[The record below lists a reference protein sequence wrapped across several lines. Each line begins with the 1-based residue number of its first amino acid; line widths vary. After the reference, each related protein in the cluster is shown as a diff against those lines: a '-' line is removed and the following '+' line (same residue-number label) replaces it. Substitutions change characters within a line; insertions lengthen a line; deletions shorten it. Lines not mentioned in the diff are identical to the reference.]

1 MSETIEFDRRKGFVA
16 LPVEVLELELSPGAF
31 RLLVELCRMANMDGF
46 CWPSLGQLGER
57 LGRSKAAI
65 SGYVTA
71 LREAELISTET
82 QTTANGYNYRLR
94 YCVVFWKAWRASL
107 SGKVAASCT
116 EKVDHKDECSVQ
128 KSERLR
134 DSKKQIHIKHDP
146 CGLSVHAKL
155 ISEWAEC
162 TKGTPYPALKHTPS
176 EGLVAATNRCV
187 QDTDTTIEL
196 MSADIRSALE
206 RTFSAVD
213 LDKDRVAVT
222 AAVDHLA
229 EKGLSRPELNAF
241 CAALTKSW
249 QRHWRKVPTPKQL
262 DQTLKSAAII
272 PYRAQLK
279 LLEGYLRRW
288 TLAQKTLRPAPPC
301 EKLPVRI
308 GAPALSGTPTYIRG
322 YN

>member
-16 LPVEVLELELSPGAF
+16 LPVEVLELELTPGAF

-107 SGKVAASCT
+107 SGKVAASSV
-116 EKVDHKDECSVQ
+116 EKVDHKGECSVH

-134 DSKKQIHIKHDP
+134 DSKKQIHINHEP

-155 ISEWAEC
+155 ISEWAGC
-162 TKGTPYPALKHTPS
+162 TKGTPYPALRYAPS
-176 EGLVAATNRCV
+176 EILVASTERCV
-187 QDTDTTIEL
+187 RDTASTAEV
-196 MSADIRSALE
+196 MSADIRPALE
-206 RTFSAVD
+206 GTFTA
-213 LDKDRVAVT
+213 LNLIKDAGAIT
-222 AAVDHLA
+222 TAVDHIF
-229 EKGLSRPELNAF
+229 EKGLSLTELDAF
-241 CAALTKSW
+241 CTALREGW
-249 QRHWRKVPTPKQL
+249 QPHWRKVPSPKQL
-262 DQTLKSAAII
+262 DQTLKSAAIT
-272 PYRAQLK
+272 PQRAQIK

-288 TLAQKTLRPAPPC
+288 ALAQKTLRPAPPC

-308 GAPALSGTPTYIRG
+308 GPPALSVTPTYIRG